1 MVSQKSRDSAWIGN
15 HHSRRMNYWLV
26 KSEPEAYSWA
36 TFVKEGRT
44 DWTGVRNFTAR
55 NNLRAM
61 RRGDLVFFY
70 HSVEGKE
77 IVGVARVDK
86 EAFADPT
93 ASEGDWA
100 AVSLVPVKA
109 LKEPVTLAAMKVD
122 KALKDL
128 KLLRQSRLSVSPV
141 RKGEFERWMELGKTE
156 V

>member
-1 MVSQKSRDSAWIGN
+1 
-15 HHSRRMNYWLV
+15 MNYWLV
-26 KSEPEAYSWA
+26 KSEPEAYSLS
-36 TFVKEGRT
+36 TFVKDGRT
-44 DWTGVRNFTAR
+44 EWTGVRNFTAR

-61 RRGDLVFFY
+61 KHGDLVFFY

-77 IVGVARVDK
+77 IVGLARVEK

-93 ASEGDWA
+93 ATEGDWS

-109 LKEPVTLAAMKVD
+109 LKEPVTLAAMKAD
-122 KALKDL
+122 KSLKDL

-141 RKGEFERWMELGKTE
+141 TKAEFERLLQLAATR